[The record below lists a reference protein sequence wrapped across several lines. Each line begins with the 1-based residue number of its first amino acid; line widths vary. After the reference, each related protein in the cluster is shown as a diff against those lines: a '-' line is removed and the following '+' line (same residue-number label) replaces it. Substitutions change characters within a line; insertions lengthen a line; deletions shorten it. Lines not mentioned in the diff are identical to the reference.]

1 MSKVNARGARGA
13 VLAHGQHRCT
23 FEVCTK
29 HPRRT
34 VLRRAAGRGV
44 LLCVSTA
51 SIPFMTTHCTRP
63 TTARHVRRTH
73 SARPPLRNTGFGSRH
88 VRCHHRGLCAVIHGP
103 GPQPT
108 PSQGEQQRHLDENP
122 SGAPPVRLHCTRA
135 QDRQADPRGNVLN
148 RKACLKF
155 SCHVRNRSVSRQ

>member
-13 VLAHGQHRCT
+13 VLARGQHRCT
-23 FEVCTK
+23 FEFRTK
-29 HPRRT
+29 HPRRA
-34 VLRRAAGRGV
+34 VLRRAAVRGV

-51 SIPFMTTHCTRP
+51 LIPCLMTHCKRP
-63 TTARHVRRTH
+63 TTARHVRRTVWI
-73 SARPPLRNTGFGSRH
+73 PLRNTGFGARH

-108 PSQGEQQRHLDENP
+108 PSQGEQQRNLDENP

-135 QDRQADPRGNVLN
+135 QDRQADPRGNVLT
-148 RKACLKF
+148 RKECLKF
-155 SCHVRNRSVSRQ
+155 SCYVRSRSVSRQ